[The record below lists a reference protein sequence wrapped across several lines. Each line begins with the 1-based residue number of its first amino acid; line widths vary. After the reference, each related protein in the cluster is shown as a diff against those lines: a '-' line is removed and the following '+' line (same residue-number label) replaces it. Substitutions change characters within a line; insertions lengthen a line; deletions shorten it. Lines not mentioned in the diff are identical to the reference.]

1 MSRYLSYTHSSRP
14 FVSRSKIFNLRVFKA
29 EHFLAFL
36 GSMLLMLSLAYI
48 VMSNM
53 SSASSFKLRDAR
65 ARIDELNLQNK
76 KSETELA
83 NRESIARLEEEARRI
98 GLVPIG
104 RVKYI
109 ESAGNTVALK

>member
-1 MSRYLSYTHSSRP
+1 MSRYLSYHASPIFASRARI
-14 FVSRSKIFNLRVFKA
+14 FTFRSLKA
-29 EHFLAFL
+29 EKSLAFL
-36 GSMLLMLSLAYI
+36 GIALLALSLAYI

-53 SSASSFKLRDAR
+53 SAASGFKLRDER
-65 ARIDELNLQNK
+65 ARIDALNLQNK

-104 RVKYI
+104 RVKYLK
-109 ESAGNTVALK
+109 SAVNTVALK

>member
-1 MSRYLSYTHSSRP
+1 MSRYISYHASPIFAARARIFT
-14 FVSRSKIFNLRVFKA
+14 FRSFKA
-29 EHFLAFL
+29 EKSLVFWGIALLA
-36 GSMLLMLSLAYI
+36 LSVAYI
-48 VMSNM
+48 VLSNM
-53 SSASSFKLRDAR
+53 SAASSFKLRDQR
-65 ARIDELNLQNK
+65 ARIEELNLQNK

-109 ESAGNTVALK
+109 ESADHTVALK